1 LQEIDFKSNRE
12 AKGSL
17 IITEIA
23 EAARNRLLSE
33 EDTDDSIP
41 ILLIPIGDRVY
52 EFQGEDESI
61 TLLWHETILS
71 HFCIRFLCYFV
82 DMRGCGSA
90 YTAPPPN
97 NGVLFT
103 LNKLRTQ
110 HVSCLINSSLKITY
124 TTPSA

>member
-1 LQEIDFKSNRE
+1 MHLQEIDFKSNRE

-71 HFCIRFLCYFV
+71 HF
-82 DMRGCGSA
+82 
-90 YTAPPPN
+90 
-97 NGVLFT
+97 
-103 LNKLRTQ
+103 
-110 HVSCLINSSLKITY
+110 
-124 TTPSA
+124 